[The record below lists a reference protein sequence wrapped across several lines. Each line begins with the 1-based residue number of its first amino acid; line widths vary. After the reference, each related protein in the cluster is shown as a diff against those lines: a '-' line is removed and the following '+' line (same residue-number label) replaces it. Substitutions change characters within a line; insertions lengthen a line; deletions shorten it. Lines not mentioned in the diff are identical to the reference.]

1 MKKRILILALALVS
15 ISSFSFATDVPGSS
29 ISNQVMNSFNREF
42 VTAKDVKWESNKN
55 FTKATFWIND
65 MTLSAYYLPS
75 GEQLAVTRFIS
86 TAQLPIQL
94 LTSLKND
101 YSGYWIS
108 DLFELN
114 DQNGTEYYITLEN
127 DSQIKV
133 LKSSFANT
141 WSTYK
146 VVEKL

>member
-15 ISSFSFATDVPGSS
+15 ISSFSFATDVPSVNG
-29 ISNQVMNSFNREF
+29 QVLNSFNREF
-42 VTAKDVKWESNKN
+42 VTAKEVKWESNKN
-55 FTKATFWIND
+55 FIKATFQINE
-65 MTLSAYYLPS
+65 MTLSAYYLPN
-75 GEQLAVTRFIS
+75 GDQLAVTRFIS
-86 TAQLPIQL
+86 TTQLPLQL
-94 LTSLKND
+94 LTSLKNND
-101 YSGYWIS
+101 SGYWIS
-108 DLFELN
+108 DRFELS

-146 VVEKL
+146 IVEKL

>member
-15 ISSFSFATDVPGSS
+15 ISSFSFATDVPSVNG
-29 ISNQVMNSFNREF
+29 QVLNSFNREF
-42 VTAKDVKWESNKN
+42 VTAKEVKWESNKN
-55 FTKATFWIND
+55 FIKATFQINE
-65 MTLSAYYLPS
+65 MTLSAYYLPN
-75 GEQLAVTRFIS
+75 GDQLAVTRFIS
-86 TAQLPIQL
+86 TTQLPLQL
-94 LTSLKND
+94 LTSLKNN

-114 DQNGTEYYITLEN
+114 DQNGTEYYITLEH